1 MTDWLR
7 PNHRVFW
14 VSEVVEQL
22 DMSEILQ
29 EYTKSSKGQP
39 PYSPLMMVR
48 LLVYAYGTGV

>member
-1 MTDWLR
+1 M
-7 PNHRVFW
+7 
-14 VSEVVEQL
+14 EQL